1 MPVNCPSCNL
11 LFRSSNEL
19 DWHVREEHTR
29 PRLAARTPPAEDAA
43 TPASRHGPAVTTD
56 AARAGRDGPPTS
68 HGPSEPGAARMAA
81 GPLAWLRNR
90 LGRSR
95 RPRPPQ

>member
-56 AARAGRDGPPTS
+56 AARGRTGRATDFARPIRTRRGEDGSRP
-68 HGPSEPGAARMAA
+68 ACMA
-81 GPLAWLRNR
+81 P
-90 LGRSR
+90 
-95 RPRPPQ
+95 